1 MQHKEEQTSPPGETY
16 KKPLSQSNFAGP
28 PSNAINATT
37 DTSSLLLEYIKEL
50 VPMWEKSLC
59 DAEANAVIPDVEDAG
74 IGVEIG
80 IDRPDP
86 DHPDVRRV
94 FVRRSHMNIA
104 HCHLAPF
111 AQQNGFLCANAHVL
125 VCPSLLYCFLDLD
138 DKTLNETRH

>member
-1 MQHKEEQTSPPGETY
+1 
-16 KKPLSQSNFAGP
+16 
-28 PSNAINATT
+28 
-37 DTSSLLLEYIKEL
+37 
-50 VPMWEKSLC
+50 MWEKSLC